1 MGTVNTGSYP
11 KALVLGVKGWWGSE
25 EDSRHALIYPQVF
38 EKVTSDQSYEEYV
51 QTLGAGIAPQK
62 FEGQGVQYSQMQQ
75 GYSTRVTN
83 IAYALGLI
91 FTHEEIMDNKYPKLA
106 KQRVLGLRDSFRE
119 TKEINHAN
127 IFNRAFNTSYKG
139 GDGVNLCS
147 VSHVSALGYTNAN
160 KPAVDVDLSE
170 KALED
175 MLILMMQAKDD
186 KGFFQRLS
194 GDKLV
199 IAPSNAFIAE
209 RILKSIKQ
217 SGNANNDVNAI
228 RNMGML
234 PGGVVINPYLTAPM
248 AWFVTSDIRK
258 GEGLIT
264 QEREALMLKEDN
276 EYDTM
281 NYKVFGY
288 ERYAP
293 FWVNFRAVYGSNGP

>member
-1 MGTVNTGSYP
+1 MAINTGSYP
-11 KALVLGVKGWWGSE
+11 KALVMGVKGWWGSE
-25 EDSRHALIYPQVF
+25 EDSRHAPIYPKLF

-62 FEGQGVQYSQMQQ
+62 LEGQGVQYGSMQQ

-91 FTHEEIMDNKYPKLA
+91 FTHEEIQDNKYPKLA
-106 KQRVLGLRDSFRE
+106 KQRVIGLKDSFRE
-119 TKEINHAN
+119 TREINHAN
-127 IFNRAFNTSYKG
+127 IFNRAFTAAYKG
-139 GDGVNLCS
+139 GDGVSLCS
-147 VSHVSALGYTNAN
+147 SSHVSALGYTNAN
-160 KPAVDVDLSE
+160 QPSVATDLSE

-175 MLILMMQAKDD
+175 MLILTMQAKDD

-199 IAPSNAFIAE
+199 IAPSNAFIAQ
-209 RILKSIKQ
+209 RILKSATQ
-217 SGNANNDVNAI
+217 SGNANGDVNAV
-228 RNMGML
+228 RDMGL
-234 PGGVVINPYLTAPM
+234 LKGGIVVNPYLTAPM
-248 AWFVTSDIRK
+248 AWFVTTDIRA

-264 QEREALMLKEDN
+264 QEREALTLKEDN

-281 NYKVFGY
+281 NYKVFAY

-293 FWVNFRAVYGSNGP
+293 FWVNYRAVFGSNGP

>member
-1 MGTVNTGSYP
+1 MAINTGSYP

-25 EDSRHALIYPQVF
+25 EDQRHAPIYPQTF

-51 QTLGAGIAPQK
+51 QSLGAGIAPQK
-62 FEGQGVQYSQMQQ
+62 LEGQGVQYGNMQQ

-91 FTHEEIMDNKYPKLA
+91 FTHEEIQDNKYPKLA

-119 TKEINHAN
+119 TREINHAN
-127 IFNRAFNTSYKG
+127 IFNRAFNSAYKG
-139 GDGVNLCS
+139 GDGVALCS
-147 VSHVSALGYTNAN
+147 SSHVSSLGYTNAN
-160 KPAVDVDLSE
+160 QPSVATDFSE

-175 MLILMMQAKDD
+175 QLISIMQAKDD

-199 IAPSNAFIAE
+199 VAPANAFIAT
-209 RILKSIKQ
+209 RVLKSVKQ
-217 SGNANNDVNAI
+217 SGNSNNDVNAV
-228 RNMGML
+228 REMGL
-234 PGGVVINPYLTAPM
+234 LKGGVVVNPYLTSPM
-248 AWFVTSDIRK
+248 AWFVTTDVRK

-264 QEREALMLKEDN
+264 QEREALSLKEDN

-281 NYKVFGY
+281 NYKVFAY

-293 FWVNFRAVYGSNGP
+293 FWVNFRAVWGSNGP